1 MGAGSTRRRAPV
13 GLPLPLQLLLLLLP
27 ERAVG
32 TTSWIG
38 YLSDGQPCR
47 STDGVFSLSL
57 SSANVTQVDH
67 RGPRKLSEACTK
79 VSAARLT
86 LASL

>member
-47 STDGVFSLSL
+47 STDG
-57 SSANVTQVDH
+57 Q
-67 RGPRKLSEACTK
+67 
-79 VSAARLT
+79 
-86 LASL
+86 